1 MRKKNAYI
9 PLLTLT
15 AACLMVA
22 GTVHAGVKVT
32 GNVYGGGNN
41 ADVKTNTVVNISAG
55 QVEGNVYGGGNESKS
70 LGDTTVTLKGNTQV
84 LGNVFGGG
92 NEAIVEGSTTVNI
105 EQ

>member
-41 ADVKTNTVVNISAG
+41 ADVQTNTVVNISAG
-55 QVEGNVYGGGNESKS
+55 QVDGNVYGGGN
-70 LGDTTVTLKGNTQV
+70 LGDVGKINKT
-84 LGNVFGGG
+84 
-92 NEAIVEGSTTVNI
+92 NI
-105 EQ
+105 RA